1 MLPFKKADS
10 PFKSNPVSRVG
21 SSTRLNQ
28 LGNIKSNPT
37 TPNAALYVTSSLNPL
52 KNLPTNAANV
62 KLRLQT
68 QKDLD
73 AFEQLP
79 MVQKSTNTKD
89 YSTNYRKP
97 CHNSKTMNYKRKL
110 DKL

>member
-73 AFEQLP
+73 VFEQLP
-79 MVQKSTNTKD
+79 MVQKVNEYERLLNELSEAV
-89 YSTNYRKP
+89 SQF
-97 CHNSKTMNYKRKL
+97 KTMNYKRKL